1 MNKEIIAN
9 VIRLKDIGLGAKFI
23 RVKEEDKYM
32 YTKVNYGAI
41 NAIKMYDGSVYLLSE
56 EENVILVIE

>member
-9 VIRLKDIGLGAKFI
+9 VMKLKDVGLGAKFI
-23 RVKEEDKYM
+23 RVKEEEKYM

-56 EENVILVIE
+56 EENIILVIE

>member
-1 MNKEIIAN
+1 MNKEIIVN
-9 VIRLKDIGLGAKFI
+9 VMKLKDVGIGAKFI
-23 RVKEEDKYM
+23 RVKEEEKYM

-56 EENVILVIE
+56 EENIILVIE